1 MEQEV
6 QRALAPSS
14 RQGVTPPLAYAN
26 TMPEIGRGHGVVL
39 LIGLYKLT
47 KALVML
53 IVAVTAL
60 NLVHQNVVEVFDGWV
75 LRLHLD
81 PENRILEH
89 QIVPHLARMTDSRL
103 RLVGCGALAYVA
115 LYTIQG
121 VGLMRKRRWAEWL
134 TVVSGLGLV
143 PVEAYGLASH
153 PTISRALLLGGN
165 LAIAGFLYWH
175 VRRRALASRCFRCL
189 TVAARQD
196 RRYT

>member
-1 MEQEV
+1 
-6 QRALAPSS
+6 
-14 RQGVTPPLAYAN
+14 
-26 TMPEIGRGHGVVL
+26 MPEIERGRGVVV

-60 NLVHQNVVEVFDGWV
+60 NLVHQNVVEVFDRWV

-153 PTISRALLLGGN
+153 PTISRTLLLGGN

-175 VRRRALASRCFRCL
+175 VRRQKSSHMSAVS
-189 TVAARQD
+189 
-196 RRYT
+196 